1 MTKTINLTSSF
12 LILLLQSKN
21 VTFKKTCNRRT
32 SESLHDVTPIET
44 WFSKAMSIS
53 VATYF
58 VYYIW
63 ANNFFGGPV
72 TFEIYW
78 PPGPVDIMSGP
89 IVTLGLTYNRT
100 L

>member
-21 VTFKKTCNRRT
+21 VTFKKHATEELQKVFMMSLET
-32 SESLHDVTPIET
+32 ES
-44 WFSKAMSIS
+44 WFSKGMSIS

-78 PPGPVDIMSGP
+78 PPGPVDIMSGH